1 MPDNIEL
8 VVDSDQRDET
18 KNWQVDK
25 RSISISIGTV
35 IAVVTLTTT
44 VVGFFVFQVFLTNY
58 TTIANHL
65 VIPSQYIGAGI
76 AMWVFT
82 LVACFIGVVIFGPLI
97 FTLNWVYSKFGIY
110 AYISSKIKNRIIH
123 RIVDA
128 VILFALPMY
137 GLSRLTRGI
146 IILPFNYISLQ
157 NLLTALLLASSIL
170 FFILVIFDFYKT
182 RSKVAHYIIPVVMI
196 FVSLITISV
205 IFGRY
210 VYGTFPR
217 TVGGGEPIQIHI
229 IHKNYTENENLGLKN
244 DDEGRSETVC
254 LLANLFEGLLV
265 YNPRTFES
273 IVVATG
279 PQTNYLGH
287 TTSYEKI
294 YCHPRSLRE
303 FCFPET
309 PYDDSNSEQTIKS

>member
-44 VVGFFVFQVFLTNY
+44 VVGFFIFQVYLTNY

-76 AMWVFT
+76 AMWIFT
-82 LVACFIGVVIFGPLI
+82 TFACVIGTLIFGPLI
-97 FTLNWVYSKFGIY
+97 IFLNLVYKKLGIY
-110 AYISSKIKNRIIH
+110 VKINSRIKNRYIRH
-123 RIVDA
+123 IVDPG
-128 VILFALPMY
+128 ILIGLPMFI
-137 GLSRLTRGI
+137 LSYLTSGTI
-146 IILPFNYISLQ
+146 IQPFNFISLD
-157 NLLTALLLASSIL
+157 NLLFSLLLASTVLYS
-170 FFILVIFDFYKT
+170 ILVIFDYYKT
-182 RSKVAHYIIPVVMI
+182 RSKVAKYMIPVVLI
-196 FVSLITISV
+196 FVCLIVIGV
-205 IFGRY
+205 IFGRFI
-210 VYGTFPR
+210 YGSFPR

-229 IHKNYTENENLGLKN
+229 IHKNYTENENLGLKI

-303 FCFPET
+303 FCFPTT
-309 PYDDSNSEQTIKS
+309 PYEDLNSEQTIES